1 MRCVFFNIK
10 LILPLALHFCNVMLS
25 VRHKSNGQRHPS
37 SMFTHS
43 KKKKKNTPNY
53 SSVTTILSALIQL
66 LEQSDNST
74 IRAV

>member
-1 MRCVFFNIK
+1 MAKDIH
-10 LILPLALHFCNVMLS
+10 LACLHTV
-25 VRHKSNGQRHPS
+25 
-37 SMFTHS
+37 